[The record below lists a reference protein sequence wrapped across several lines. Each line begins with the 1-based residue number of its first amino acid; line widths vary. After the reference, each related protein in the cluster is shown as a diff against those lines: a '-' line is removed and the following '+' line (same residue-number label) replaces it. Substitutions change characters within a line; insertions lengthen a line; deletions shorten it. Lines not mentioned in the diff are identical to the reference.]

1 LSGIAAGAAYLDAKY
16 HIRHDLK
23 TGSLDNAA
31 KAALEFLTQRQVE
44 DKLLNYHFLQA
55 WAEEDRPHHLFLEFN
70 GSQWTYK
77 QFYLEVQRVGNW
89 LMNDL
94 KIERNEVVALDG
106 GNSCSYM
113 LLWFALEGIG
123 ACPAF
128 INSNLTSDSLQ
139 HCVKV
144 SGLPSTSSCSLA
156 DRMAVGWITIP
167 SDGESCRELGRA
179 LSRQSRSRP
188 CTDTVL

>member
-94 KIERNEVVALDG
+94 KIERNEVAALDG

-128 INSNLTSDSLQ
+128 INSNLMSDSLQ

>member
-1 LSGIAAGAAYLDAKY
+1 
-16 HIRHDLK
+16 
-23 TGSLDNAA
+23 
-31 KAALEFLTQRQVE
+31 
-44 DKLLNYHFLQA
+44 
-55 WAEEDRPHHLFLEFN
+55 
-70 GSQWTYK
+70 
-77 QFYLEVQRVGNW
+77 
-89 LMNDL
+89 MNDL

-144 SGLPSTSSCSLA
+144 SGLPPSSSCPSA
-156 DRMAVGWITIP
+156 DRMTVGWFKIP
-167 SDGESCRELGRA
+167 PGRESY
-179 LSRQSRSRP
+179 
-188 CTDTVL
+188 

>member
-128 INSNLTSDSLQ
+128 INSNLVSDSLQ

>member
-113 LLWFALEGIG
+113 LEGIG

-128 INSNLTSDSLQ
+128 INSNLMSDSLQ